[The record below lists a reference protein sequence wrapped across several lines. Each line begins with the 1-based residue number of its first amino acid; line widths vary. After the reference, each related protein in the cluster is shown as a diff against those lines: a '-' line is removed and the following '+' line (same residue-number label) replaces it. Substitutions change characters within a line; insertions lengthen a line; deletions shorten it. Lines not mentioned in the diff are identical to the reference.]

1 MSEEKPR
8 WTTKKRHQEMA
19 AKARAGERLK
29 IEATR
34 TTQSDDTDISDVSL
48 VLPRV
53 DSDTEEQDD
62 AIGETTFSQDDAIK
76 HYKEWI
82 SCQPKETT
90 KMIAILMMDVFRMRF
105 RLTDVS
111 AAKESSLMVG
121 FNEKIIRIWRNEFYQ
136 CHGDFTE
143 SGIGKH
149 SRPYVLDD
157 ENCRKKALSW
167 LHDNA
172 YQKDKPNLTAATF
185 SVWVNTELLPNSLLP
200 PGFPRSITPRTA

>member
-1 MSEEKPR
+1 MKIKELPERKIGEK
-8 WTTKKRHQEMA
+8 KS
-19 AKARAGERLK
+19 K
-29 IEATR
+29 IG
-34 TTQSDDTDISDVSL
+34 SSL
-48 VLPRV
+48 V
-53 DSDTEEQDD
+53 DSDTEEQ
-62 AIGETTFSQDDAIK
+62 ATFSQDDAIK

-90 KMIAILMMDVFRMRF
+90 KMIAILKMDVFRMRF

-111 AAKESSLMVG
+111 ATKESSLMVG
-121 FNEKIIRIWRNEFYQ
+121 FNEETIHIWCNEFYQ

-143 SGIGKH
+143 SGTGKH
-149 SRPYVLDD
+149 SCPYVLDD
-157 ENCRKKALSW
+157 ENCRNKALSW

-200 PGFPRSITPRTA
+200 PGFP